1 MTDQEREEKQKE
13 AIAKFKKEIAERK
26 AKEIK
31 EGFLN
36 PFGEQTTYAD
46 FLKAVKD
53 AKSTVSEYCKG
64 KISKD
69 QLEWLENELS
79 IIKEK

>member
-13 AIAKFKKEIAERK
+13 AIKKAEKAISDRK

-31 EGFLN
+31 DGFLN
-36 PFGEQTTYAD
+36 PFGDKTTYEE

-53 AKSTVSEYCKG
+53 AKSTVAEYCKG
-64 KISKD
+64 KISEE
-69 QLEWLENELS
+69 QLEWLETELS

>member
-13 AIAKFKKEIAERK
+13 AIKKAEKAISDRK
-26 AKEIK
+26 AQEIK
-31 EGFLN
+31 DGFLN
-36 PFGEQTTYAD
+36 PFGKKTTYAE

-53 AKSTVSEYCKG
+53 AKSTVEEYCKG
-64 KISKD
+64 KILAE

>member
-1 MTDQEREEKQKE
+1 MTEQEREEKQKE
-13 AIAKFKKEIAERK
+13 AIKKAEKVIAERK
-26 AKEIK
+26 SQEIK
-31 EGFLN
+31 DGFLN
-36 PFGEQTTYAD
+36 PFGEKTNYNE

-53 AKSTVSEYCKG
+53 AKSTVKEYCKG
-64 KISKD
+64 KISED